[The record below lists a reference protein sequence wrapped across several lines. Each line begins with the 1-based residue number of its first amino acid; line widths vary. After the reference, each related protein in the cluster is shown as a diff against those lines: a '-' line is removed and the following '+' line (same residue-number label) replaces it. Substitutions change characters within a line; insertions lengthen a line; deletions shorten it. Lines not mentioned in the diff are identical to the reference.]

1 MPKFREDPFVL
12 FTLQETFEKHGL
24 DHLRVRKHG
33 DLLIVESGP
42 KDDPVRHLRMRRN
55 TQQWYTLEIATHTGR
70 WQHVPTIRAPANHV
84 LQTVIDQFPW
94 VLTPIA

>member
-1 MPKFREDPFVL
+1 MPKFPEDTFVL
-12 FTLQETFEKHGL
+12 FTLRETFEKHGL

-55 TQQWYTLEIATHTGR
+55 TRQWYTLEIATHTGR
-70 WQHVPTIRAPANHV
+70 WEFVPTIRAPANEV
-84 LQTVIDQFPW
+84 LQTVISQFPW
-94 VLTPIA
+94 VLIPIA